1 LKVTTDKSLQ
11 LSSYLSPRYWPTW
24 FAIGLLRLCTYLPI
38 SVLHALGKALGMLLY
53 HTVKSRRRVARIN
66 LKQAYPELDDAAI
79 DKLNKQ
85 SFKSL
90 GISIFET
97 GIAWFKSD
105 DTLMK
110 LCKIEGREHLDKA
123 VADKKGVILLSGHFT
138 TLEMGGRLI
147 GKFVDKY
154 NAVYKRAHDPLF
166 NALIVHYR
174 SKMGDELIE
183 TRNVR
188 AMIKGLKNG
197 HATWFG
203 PDQDFADQDIV
214 FTPFLGGIATTLTA
228 TAKLAKMTGAAV
240 VPFYPVR
247 LENGQGYKLIVLP
260 ALENF
265 PSDDIEADC
274 ALVNRTIE
282 TMVYHCPEQYLW
294 SHKRFKT
301 QPDRVTNIY
310 A

>member
-1 LKVTTDKSLQ
+1 MKKPTDKSLQ
-11 LSSYLSPRYWPTW
+11 LSSYLAPRYWPTW

-38 SVLHALGKALGMLLY
+38 SLLHAFGRALGMLLY
-53 HTVKSRRRVARIN
+53 RTVKSRRRVARIN
-66 LKQAYPELDDAAI
+66 LKQAYPDYDDDAI
-79 DKLNKQ
+79 DQLNKQ
-85 SFKSL
+85 SFRSL

-97 GIAWFKSD
+97 GIAWFKKD
-105 DTLMK
+105 ATLMK
-110 LCKIEGREHLDKA
+110 LCQIEGREHLDEAMAKN
-123 VADKKGVILLSGHFT
+123 KGVILLSGHFT

-147 GKFVDKY
+147 GNFVDKY
-154 NAVYKRAHDPLF
+154 NAVYKAAHDPLF

-188 AMIKGLKNG
+188 AMIKGLKSG

-214 FTPFLGGIATTLTA
+214 FTPFLGGMATTLTA

-247 LENGQGYKLIVLP
+247 LEDGKGYKLIVMP
-260 ALENF
+260 ALDNF
-265 PSDDIEADC
+265 PSDNMEADC
-274 ALVNRTIE
+274 ARVNRTIE
-282 TMVYHCPEQYLW
+282 AMVYDCPEQYLW

>member
-1 LKVTTDKSLQ
+1 MNKTTDKSLQ

-24 FAIGLLRLCTYLPI
+24 FAIGLLRISAYLPVSI
-38 SVLHALGKALGMLLY
+38 IHALGRSLGMLLY
-53 HTVKSRRRVARIN
+53 RTVKSRRRVARIN
-66 LKQAYPELDDAAI
+66 LKQAYPDLDNKAI
-79 DKLNKQ
+79 DQLNKQ

-90 GISIFET
+90 GISVFET
-97 GIAWFKSD
+97 GIAWFKKSD
-105 DTLMK
+105 SLLE
-110 LCKIEGREHLDKA
+110 LCQIEGKEHLDQA
-123 VADKKGVILLSGHFT
+123 MARNKGVILLTGHFT

-147 GKFVDKY
+147 GNFVDRY

-174 SKMGDELIE
+174 SRMGDELIE

-188 AMIKGLKNG
+188 AVIKGLKKG

-203 PDQDFADQDIV
+203 PDQDFANQDIV

-247 LENGQGYKLIVLP
+247 LENGQGYKLIVQP

-265 PSDDIEADC
+265 PSDDIEADS
-274 ALVNRTIE
+274 ARVNKTIE
-282 TMVYHCPEQYLW
+282 AMVYACPEQYLW

>member
-1 LKVTTDKSLQ
+1 
-11 LSSYLSPRYWPTW
+11 
-24 FAIGLLRLCTYLPI
+24 
-38 SVLHALGKALGMLLY
+38 MLLY
-53 HTVKSRRRVARIN
+53 RTVKSRRRVARIN
-66 LKQAYPELDDAAI
+66 LKQAFPDYDDDAI
-79 DKLNKQ
+79 DQLNKQ

-105 DTLMK
+105 AALMK
-110 LCKIEGREHLDKA
+110 RCQIEGREHLDSA
-123 VADKKGVILLSGHFT
+123 MANNKGIILLTGHFT

-147 GKFVDKY
+147 GNFVDKY

-188 AMIKGLKNG
+188 AVIKGLKHG

-265 PSDDIEADC
+265 PSGDIEADS
-274 ALVNRTIE
+274 ARVNRTIE
-282 TMVYHCPEQYLW
+282 AMVYDCPEQYLW